1 MNRSA
6 GSVGPVQSVG
16 SNVPDQ
22 AGSSRQA
29 ASPSMNSGTN
39 SNLSWW
45 RRPCGGRE
53 VLAVALP
60 LVISTGSWSLMHF
73 ADRMFLLWHNTEAM
87 AASMPAGLAHFTL
100 LCFPLGLAT
109 YVNTFVAQYEG
120 AGRPERIGLAVW
132 QGVRI
137 GLWATPLFIL
147 LAPCAPYLFAAAGHP
162 PKLASLESIYFQT
175 LCFGAGAAV
184 MSAALASFF
193 TGRGKTR
200 VVMVVDCSASL
211 MNVVLDYV
219 WIFGYLGFPA
229 MGIEGAG
236 WATAASQW
244 FKMLVYWWLMMR
256 PDHIARYGLAAG
268 KRFDAA
274 LMWRL
279 VRFGSP
285 NGLQMFVEVTAFT
298 AINLLVG
305 ALGPLAM
312 AATTLAFN
320 VNSVAWVP
328 MIGMGIA
335 VSTLVGQQLGH
346 NRPELA
352 ARATWTAFWMGSAY
366 MGAMALVYVA
376 IPDVL
381 LLGHKAGTTPE
392 QFDALR
398 DLTIVLLRF
407 VAVYCVFDAMNMI
420 FVSALKGAGDMRFV
434 LLSTMVISP
443 LPILAAW
450 FGIRYFDLGLLWAWA
465 VVTAWISTLGIIYLA
480 RFLQGR
486 WKAMRVIEP
495 EYAIE
500 PTPEP
505 PEPAVAV
512 GGESL

>member
-1 MNRSA
+1 MND
-6 GSVGPVQSVG
+6 GVHP
-16 SNVPDQ
+16 
-22 AGSSRQA
+22 
-29 ASPSMNSGTN
+29 NST
-39 SNLSWW
+39 WW
-45 RRPCGGRE
+45 SRPCGGRE
-53 VLAVALP
+53 VFALALP

-73 ADRMFLLWHNTEAM
+73 VDRMFLLWHNTEAM

-109 YVNTFVAQYEG
+109 YVNTFVAQYKG

-137 GLWATPLFIL
+137 GLWVTPLFIL
-147 LAPCAPYLFAAAGHP
+147 LVPLAPHLFAAAGHH
-162 PKLASLESIYFQT
+162 PKLAALEAMYFQT

-193 TGRGKTR
+193 TGRGQTR
-200 VVMVVDCSASL
+200 VVMVVDVCASL
-211 MNVVLDYV
+211 LNIVLDYL
-219 WIFGYLGFPA
+219 WIFGHFGFPA

-256 PDHIARYGLAAG
+256 PVHVERYGLRAG
-268 KRFDAA
+268 TRFDAG

-279 VRFGSP
+279 IRFGSP
-285 NGLQMFVEVTAFT
+285 NGLHMLVEVTAFT
-298 AINLLVG
+298 ALNLLVG
-305 ALGPLAM
+305 ALGPMAM

-328 MIGMGIA
+328 MIGTGIA
-335 VSTLVGQQLGH
+335 VATLVGQQLGR
-346 NRPELA
+346 NRPDLA
-352 ARATWTAFWMGSAY
+352 ARATWTAYWMGTIY
-366 MGAMALVYVA
+366 MGAMALVYVLV
-376 IPDVL
+376 PDLL
-381 LLGHKAGTTPE
+381 LLGHRAGTTPD

-398 DLTIVLLRF
+398 DLTVLLLRF

-434 LLSTMVISP
+434 LLSTMVVSPMPVLAVWLGISY
-443 LPILAAW
+443 
-450 FGIRYFDLGLLWAWA
+450 FGLGLLWSWT
-465 VVTAWISTLGIIYLA
+465 VVTGWMTALGIIYLA

-486 WKAMRVIEP
+486 WKTMRVIEP
-495 EYAIE
+495 EYPTE

-512 GGESL
+512 GGETL